1 MIKDRPTRLVALVG
15 GSGAGKT
22 WLADR
27 LQQASGNDVA
37 RLSLDDFYLDRSYLS
52 PSRRAVANFDHPQAI
67 DWPLVEQVLRDC
79 RSGRSTMLP
88 RYSFATHTRLRS
100 WERWTPARLVVMDG
114 LWLLWRTS
122 VRNLFDLRVY
132 LDCPS
137 QLRLERRLTRD
148 VAERGRTPES
158 VREQFWKTVAPMHD
172 LYVAPQTRW
181 ADITLTEPP
190 SEREVQNLIH
200 RVQTLDPRPA
210 SEARIPALR
219 RNFVPSVVSP

>member
-1 MIKDRPTRLVALVG
+1 MIEDHPTRLVALVG

-52 PSRRAVANFDHPQAI
+52 PARRAVANFDHPQAI

-79 RSGRSTMLP
+79 RSGRCTMLP
-88 RYSFATHTRLRS
+88 RYSFATHTRLRHR
-100 WERWTPARLVVMDG
+100 ERWTPARLVVMDG
-114 LWLLWRTS
+114 LWLLWRTN

-181 ADITLTEPP
+181 ADIILTEPP
-190 SEREVQNLIH
+190 SEREIQDLIH
-200 RVQTLDPRPA
+200 RVQTLEPRPVG
-210 SEARIPALR
+210 EGRIPALR